1 MDGASG
7 TFGNLRLCKCG
18 SWTMREDSR
27 RKKNDPE
34 VILYQQEAAT
44 GFFNLWSRLSS
55 GVVDGYDP
63 VWRQI
68 LT

>member
-7 TFGNLRLCKCG
+7 AFGNLRLCKCG

-44 GFFNLWSRLSS
+44 GFFFLIFSQS
-55 GVVDGYDP
+55 
-63 VWRQI
+63 
-68 LT
+68 